1 METEIVKIE
10 LEKKE
15 IELLIT
21 ALDKLQLS
29 GLQAA
34 QFVLNTAAKLHTSI
48 QEPKP
53 TETAKL
59 AVKK

>member
-1 METEIVKIE
+1 MENELIKIE

-34 QFVLNTAAKLHTSI
+34 QFVLNTAAKLHSTI
-48 QEPKP
+48 EEKKP
-53 TETAKL
+53 LEGVKM